1 MFYAIIGDIRN
12 SKKTKNRFLI
22 QEQLEEILKEINV
35 KYGNSIAA
43 NFIITLGDEFQGL
56 LNSTKPLIDIIEE
69 IKIKMYPIEIRFG
82 IGFGEISTKINKEMA
97 ISADGPAYYCARKMI
112 NEIKKSE
119 KSKMSDK
126 VTIKLCSDEKGTIV
140 ELINNTFCLWSFIQS
155 KWTPN
160 QNRLIF
166 EDIISGNNQREV
178 AQKLGIVQS
187 TVQRGLKSSGY
198 YSYLYTKRILEEVLL
213 KEWG

>member
-12 SKKTKNRFLI
+12 SKKTKNRFQI
-22 QEQLEEILKEINV
+22 QEQLEEILKEINRE
-35 KYGNSIAA
+35 YDNCIAA

-56 LNSTKPLIDIIEE
+56 LNSTKPLINIIEK
-69 IKIKMYPIEIRFG
+69 IKIKMYPTEIRFG

-119 KSKMSDK
+119 KSRMSDK

-140 ELINNTFCLWSFIQS
+140 ELINNTFCLWSFIQD
-155 KWTPN
+155 KWTPK
-160 QNRLIF
+160 QTRLIF

-198 YSYLYTKRILEEVLL
+198 YSYLHTKRILEEVLL